1 AAAPCTLPYDDGQ
14 SSPVADI
21 SPHLIVLISAFP
33 ISSQE
38 KSYFSST
45 IKCGPFGRSR
55 LHLMSLTL
63 SASSILKFAM
73 QNSRK
78 NSQKKVPFVK
88 KN

>member
-1 AAAPCTLPYDDGQ
+1 KQFFSDHDLSNKHCW
-14 SSPVADI
+14 
-21 SPHLIVLISAFP
+21 
-33 ISSQE
+33 

-78 NSQKKVPFVK
+78 NSQKKIPFVK